1 MCEERSDELKRRVY
15 WILTYIPDTSK
26 CNVAATKFFA
36 ISNDTD
42 AASIATRFARRRS
55 ITFLKL
61 GGENKKKVRTDREFI
76 LMRTQESVP
85 ENWEVVVESFRK
97 RHRSEHSKG
106 IMESI
111 FGRNEEERTSRTDD
125 LDILGMTEEE
135 VRILTYFLCIHKF

>member
-1 MCEERSDELKRRVY
+1 M
-15 WILTYIPDTSK
+15 
-26 CNVAATKFFA
+26 
-36 ISNDTD
+36 
-42 AASIATRFARRRS
+42 
-55 ITFLKL
+55 KL